1 MIEFMGEICEE
12 CKDILLR
19 EQSLLGFIVSTI
31 IALFGIAVVLILV
44 YIFHW
49 WEILFFIFP
58 FVLIVIIATTAPFL
72 QKKHF
77 LELISPQKIVI
88 DQEQGY
94 ISVMM
99 GKQANTFNKSLE
111 AIKLVIDRGEWYY
124 LKLRFP
130 KIGGIICQKNLIVQG
145 TIEEFE
151 TLFKNKIKEVK

>member
-1 MIEFMGEICEE
+1 LIVGISNY
-12 CKDILLR
+12 LLR
-19 EQSLLGFIVSTI
+19 WYCFLLLLYAISRQKSTI
-31 IALFGIAVVLILV
+31 CCDRA
-44 YIFHW
+44 
-49 WEILFFIFP
+49 LFFIFP

-151 TLFKNKIKEVK
+151 ALFKNKIKEVK